1 MLYIH
6 WMPTWVHLNIYT
18 NGAVDINNMI
28 QMIENVIS
36 LSVLALFFYHLW
48 LTEVIPC
55 VDL

>member
-1 MLYIH
+1 
-6 WMPTWVHLNIYT
+6 MPTWVHLNIYT